1 MANKETETQE
11 TAKTAAEASAAPET
25 KPAEPEKPAKK
36 RMSLAARKKLKYG
49 SIATAITC
57 IVTALVVVVN
67 VLVSRV
73 MEKYPLKLD
82 LTESG
87 MYEISQDSIDYVK
100 ELSMDVNFTVLM
112 SEANF
117 QTNGA
122 TMKMVSELLEHY
134 TQYTDKIHLSYV
146 DPATNPDVV
155 NTYQSGYSG
164 TLREG
169 DIIVSD
175 AADSTKM
182 RVVNI
187 NSLFSYDQQKLM
199 AWRYYGQGSLA
210 DAITGFSG
218 EQNLT
223 AALMYVTDANPIR
236 VGIIQTANGEVI
248 YNQSYHYYAVEM
260 AASTLSKNGYDV
272 KGIDL
277 YTDTLDPAAYD
288 VLLLPAPVNDLTVT
302 AVDAISA
309 FLYNDGAYDRSLVY
323 IADFTQSDTPNLG
336 ELLSTW
342 GIEVTNQL
350 ALEGDSGSAQQVTLA
365 VGNAS
370 VPLATIRDSAYLEGM
385 ANTSL
390 PIVAP
395 LCRPINLLWESKSG
409 GITSSLLKT
418 SDTVYLG
425 QMGESVDNADK
436 ASAGEQTVMA
446 MTSRVEMIDNVKHQ
460 SNIMVLG
467 GMMLLDANVMQ
478 DASYN
483 NAPFFVNA
491 VNTMTGKGTGL
502 VISEKQLTA
511 QTLTM
516 TTGEMRGAI
525 IAVYVIPAI
534 VVCAG
539 VIVILRRRNK

>member
-11 TAKTAAEASAAPET
+11 TAKTAAETSAAPET

-57 IVTALVVVVN
+57 IVTALVIVVN

-117 QTNGA
+117 QTSGA

-146 DPATNPDVV
+146 DPNTNPDVF

-164 TLREG
+164 KLQEG

-199 AWRYYGQGSLA
+199 AYRYYGQGSLA
-210 DAITGFSG
+210 DAISGFSG

-223 AALMYVTDANPIR
+223 AALMYVTDANPIK

-248 YNQSYHYYAVEM
+248 YNQSYHYYAVAM
-260 AASTLSKNGYDV
+260 ADSTLSKNGYDV
-272 KGIDL
+272 KDIDL

-288 VLLLPAPVNDLTVT
+288 VLLLPAPVNDLTGD

-323 IADFTQSDTPNLG
+323 IADFTQSDTPNLN

-350 ALEGDSGSAQQVTLA
+350 ALEGDSGSAQQVTLG

-425 QMGESVDNADK
+425 QMGESADNADK
-436 ASAGEQTVMA
+436 TSAGEQTVMA
-446 MTSRVEMIDNVKHQ
+446 MTSRVEMIDNIKHQ

>member
-11 TAKTAAEASAAPET
+11 TAKTAAETSAAPET

-57 IVTALVVVVN
+57 IVTALVIVVN

-117 QTNGA
+117 QSSGE
-122 TMKMVSELLEHY
+122 TMKMVSELLERY
-134 TQYTDKIHLSYV
+134 TQYSDKIHLSYV

-155 NTYQSGYSG
+155 NTYQSSYSG
-164 TLREG
+164 TLQEG
-169 DIIVSD
+169 DIIISD
-175 AADSTKM
+175 GADSTKM

-223 AALMYVTDANPIR
+223 AALMYVTDANPIK
-236 VGIIQTANGEVI
+236 VGIIQTANGEAI
-248 YNQSYHYYAVEM
+248 YNQSYHYYAVTT
-260 AASTLSKNGYDV
+260 ATTTLSKNGYDV

-277 YTDTLDPAAYD
+277 YTDTLDPSAYD
-288 VLLLPAPVNDLTVT
+288 VLILPAPVNDLTAT

-323 IADFTQSDTPNLG
+323 IADFTQGDTPNLN

-342 GIEVTNQL
+342 GIEVTDQL

-370 VPLATIRDSAYLEGM
+370 VPLATIYDSAYLEGM

-395 LCRPINLLWESKSG
+395 LCRPINLLWESKTG

-425 QMGESVDNADK
+425 QMGESVDKADK
-436 ASAGEQTVMA
+436 TSAGEQTVMA
-446 MTSRVEMIDNVKHQ
+446 MTSRAEMIDNIKHQ

-525 IAVYVIPAI
+525 IAVYIIPAI